1 MRIFTIISRI
11 LVGSLFIVSG
21 LIKANDSLGFSYKLI
36 EYFEPGVLD
45 MEFLIPFALPLA
57 IFISVFEIVLGFMVL
72 FGTKMKLGSWLL
84 LLMILFFTWL
94 TFYSAY
100 FDKVTEC
107 GCFGDAISLTPWQSF
122 TKDIVLLV
130 FIVFIFIR
138 RKSIELNTIRQSQVI
153 LPISA
158 LLISLF
164 SILMLDWAW
173 VIFFFIFVCINALI
187 AQHFLKG
194 KMKEIGMIGASK
206 VFSLALVVYTLM
218 YLPIRDFR
226 PYAVGKSIV
235 EGMKSAEELG
245 LKAPKFATD
254 FKLKNKT
261 TGEEKIYSSVEYSA
275 QKLYTDWDFIE
286 SLNNSYKVEDGYE
299 PSIHDFILQ
308 NTIGEDLT
316 QNILA
321 EPKVLAL
328 ICYDLEQ
335 SNLEAI
341 SSFEAQKIELEAQGV
356 KCYIFTASVQGEMDK
371 VKLETGTKIQF
382 ISADGITLKTIVR
395 SNPGFVSLS
404 RGVVVDKWAHRTM
417 KSTED
422 ILSAF

>member
-1 MRIFTIISRI
+1 MKILTIISRI

-21 LIKANDSLGFSYKLI
+21 LIKANDSLGFSYKLV

-45 MEFLIPFALPLA
+45 LEFLIPWALPLA

-138 RKSIELNTIRQSQVI
+138 RKTIELNTIRQSQVI

-164 SILMLDWAW
+164 SILMLEWAW
-173 VIFFFIFVCINALI
+173 IIFFFIFVCLNALL
-187 AQHFLKG
+187 AQNFLKG
-194 KMKEIGMIGASK
+194 KMKEIGIIAAFK
-206 VFSLALVVYTLM
+206 VFPIALVVYTIM

-226 PYAVGKSIV
+226 PYAVGKSIT
-235 EGMKSAEELG
+235 EGMKSAEEMG
-245 LKAPKFATD
+245 LKAPTFATD
-254 FKLKNKT
+254 FRLKNKA
-261 TGEEKIYSSVEYSA
+261 TGEEKTFSSVEYSA
-275 QKLYTDWDFIE
+275 QKLYTDWDFVE

-299 PSIHDFILQ
+299 PPIHDFILQ
-308 NTIGEDLT
+308 NLEGEDVT
-316 QNILA
+316 IQILN
-321 EPKVLAL
+321 ENKVLAL
-328 ICYDLEQ
+328 VCYDLDNA
-335 SNLEAI
+335 NLEAI
-341 SSFEAQKIELEAQGV
+341 RNFESQKPALDAKGV
-356 KCYIFTASVQGEMDK
+356 KCYIFTASVENEME
-371 VKLETGTKIQF
+371 KLKAETGTSIPF
-382 ISADGITLKTIVR
+382 ISADGIMLKTIVR
-395 SNPGFVSLS
+395 SNPGFVSIKN
-404 RGVVVDKWAHRTM
+404 GVVADKWSFRTAR
-417 KSTED
+417 SSEE
-422 ILSAF
+422 ILSVF

>member
-1 MRIFTIISRI
+1 
-11 LVGSLFIVSG
+11 VSG

-36 EYFEPGVLD
+36 EYFEPGVLN
-45 MEFLIPFALPLA
+45 MEFLIPVALPLA

-107 GCFGDAISLTPWQSF
+107 GCFGDAIKLTPWESF

-130 FIVFIFIR
+130 FILFIFIR
-138 RKSIELNTIRQSQVI
+138 RKTIEINTMRQSQVI

-164 SILMLDWAW
+164 SILMLDWPW
-173 VIFFFIFVCINALI
+173 VIFFFIFVCINALF

-194 KMKEIGMIGASK
+194 KLKEIGVIGASK
-206 VFSLALVVYTLM
+206 VFSFALVVYTLM

-226 PYAVGKSIV
+226 PYAVGKSIT
-235 EGMKSAEELG
+235 EGMKSAEEMG
-245 LKAPKFATD
+245 LKAPKYATD
-254 FKLKNKT
+254 FKLKNKVS
-261 TGEEKIYSSVEYSA
+261 GEEKIFSSVEYSA
-275 QKLYTDWDFIE
+275 NKLYTDWDFVE
-286 SLNNSYKVEDGYE
+286 SLDNSYKVEDGYE
-299 PSIHDFILQ
+299 PPIHDFILQ

-316 QNILA
+316 TQILN
-321 EPKVLAL
+321 EEKVLAL
-328 ICYDLEQ
+328 VCYDLEQ
-335 SNLEAI
+335 ANLDAI
-341 SSFEAQKIELEAQGV
+341 LLFEEQKASLEAQGV
-356 KCYIFTASVQGEMDK
+356 KCYIFTASVEAEMEK
-371 VKLETGTKIQF
+371 VKSETGTTVPF

-395 SNPGFVSLS
+395 SNPGFVSIG
-404 RGVVVDKWAHRTM
+404 RGVVKDKWAYRSA
-417 KSTED
+417 KSSDD